1 MAEAIFDYKGIK
13 LIIQCKTNEKM
24 KDIFKRFKDKAKIDN
39 NIFYFYN
46 GKVIINDELTFIEI
60 ISSED
65 KQVNKMNII
74 ASDNEINKKERTIDI
89 VKSKNIIC
97 PKCKES
103 IKMDIKDYKITLYGC
118 KNNHNIENILLNEF
132 GRTQNIDRAKI
143 ICDICKKNNKSISYN
158 NIFYKCFNCN
168 KNICP
173 LCKSIHEK
181 DHNIINYDD
190 KFYIC
195 HKHNDNYISFCEEC
209 NKNLCMLCND
219 HINHKRINFIDILPK
234 KEEIDKKLEE
244 LKKYINLFNNDIKML
259 MNLLNGVK
267 NKMNFYYKI
276 NEDIIKNYDNK
287 NRNFEIIYYLNQ
299 FQNNNIVD
307 ELKNVINGNNPIY
320 KFNNIF
326 DIYKKMNI
334 DEINLIYKVKDKKE
348 VQIFGKYFVERNK
361 NNCKLIIE
369 GQEQELKETHSF
381 GYFFGT
387 SQDLL
392 KIKLKGIT
400 NITNMS
406 CMFSHCSSLLSLPD
420 ISKWNTN
427 TITNMNNLFY
437 ECSSLKSL
445 PDISKW
451 NTSFVTNMSHM
462 FYKCSSL
469 LTLPN
474 ISKWNT
480 SNVIDMSYMFNRCSS
495 LKSVPDISIWNTSNV
510 LDIGWIFR
518 GCKNSLK
525 IPSKFQ

>member
-24 KDIFKRFKDKAKIDN
+24 KDIFKRFKDKAKIYN

-46 GKVIINDELTFIEI
+46 GKVIINDELTFKEI

-65 KQVNKMNII
+65 KQANKMNII
-74 ASDNEINKKERTIDI
+74 ASDNEINKIERTIDI

-97 PKCKES
+97 PKCQES

-132 GRTQNIDRAKI
+132 GRTQNIDRVKI

-158 NIFYKCFNCN
+158 NIFYKCFNCK

-287 NRNFEIIYYLNQ
+287 NRNFETIYYLNQ

-320 KFNNIF
+320 KFNI
-326 DIYKKMNI
+326 
-334 DEINLIYKVKDKKE
+334 
-348 VQIFGKYFVERNK
+348 
-361 NNCKLIIE
+361 
-369 GQEQELKETHSF
+369 
-381 GYFFGT
+381 
-387 SQDLL
+387 
-392 KIKLKGIT
+392 
-400 NITNMS
+400 
-406 CMFSHCSSLLSLPD
+406 
-420 ISKWNTN
+420 
-427 TITNMNNLFY
+427 
-437 ECSSLKSL
+437 
-445 PDISKW
+445 
-451 NTSFVTNMSHM
+451 
-462 FYKCSSL
+462 
-469 LTLPN
+469 
-474 ISKWNT
+474 
-480 SNVIDMSYMFNRCSS
+480 
-495 LKSVPDISIWNTSNV
+495 
-510 LDIGWIFR
+510 
-518 GCKNSLK
+518 
-525 IPSKFQ
+525 